1 MAHAAEVARHV
12 TSLLDGSGVAC
23 GPDPGEW
30 GRTTDEERRE
40 TARSGLSLGKQ
51 HMLSETAARLGA
63 NGSFGPVPLSQP

>member
-40 TARSGLSLGKQ
+40 TARSAMSLGKQ
-51 HMLSETAARLGA
+51 HMLFLTATRVGA
-63 NGSFGPVPLSQP
+63 NGSFGPLSLSQT